1 MVGGAAL
8 SQSKV
13 KGVVKDLFDNPVQ
26 NANIEIAELN
36 TGTYTNSNGEFELS
50 ASQSGVFSLLISHV
64 SYHNIKTEITVPSS
78 EELSFSLEPKVL
90 LADQVVISATRAD
103 ETTPTT
109 FTNVSSEELQKQN
122 FGQDIPVLLE
132 LTPSVVSTSDAGAGI
147 GYTGIRIRGT
157 DPSRINVTINGIP
170 LNDAESQG
178 VFWVNLPDFATSTND
193 IQIQRGVGTS
203 TNGAGAF
210 GATINLNTSKLN
222 LEPYAEFAGDRKSV
236 V

>member
-64 SYHNIKTEITVPSS
+64 SYQNTKTEITVPSS

-147 GYTGIRIRGT
+147 GYTGIRIRGSDAT
-157 DPSRINVTINGIP
+157 RINVIDHGDKSRP
-170 LNDAESQG
+170 SMG
-178 VFWVNLPDFATSTND
+178 VSFSF
-193 IQIQRGVGTS
+193 
-203 TNGAGAF
+203 
-210 GATINLNTSKLN
+210 K
-222 LEPYAEFAGDRKSV
+222 
-236 V
+236 